1 MTNERIL
8 FRLRVSAECCFF
20 VRDLRATAV
29 RRAIAFLACSP
40 VGALRSL
47 CFCCGDGPRAP
58 ARIRARLA
66 GSDDMWIYES
76 SSSARFRAAQPLL
89 ASRAVIFGTTVELRT
104 LGCAILA
111 AVER

>member
-8 FRLRVSAECCFF
+8 SFFF
-20 VRDLRATAV
+20 VKGGTVVFRETCVLHRGYN
-29 RRAIAFLACSP
+29 ACAARGGSMR
-40 VGALRSL
+40 ALRR
-47 CFCCGDGPRAP
+47 CGDGPRAP